1 MAGVDDGATEA
12 YRARLGAPMS
22 RLLVALALALIPL
35 AGCDKAGPVGGPAAG
50 APIAFC
56 EGQTEARYDLLDPDE
71 LLAFPDDAWTVAD
84 ASSPT
89 GRRVAINAE
98 TAPWTAALAA
108 PLQPIVEELS
118 ERSGFARVGGVVMR
132 FSGPVG
138 PGPADAAASVA
149 APGLQWLDLSVDP
162 PERVPFEVQV
172 GESGDQLVLEPLQ
185 TLRAGAEHA
194 VVLTSSFTDAAG
206 GCIRPAG
213 DIRARLAGE
222 SGDAEL
228 DARVADAV
236 AAAGVSPGDVGH
248 VLVYTTHDDLL
259 PMVEAAA
266 HARASAPGWSDG
278 PHCSGE
284 GTRVCEGAFVAH
296 DYRTDG
302 GVEGPEPQDSWLL
315 QPVIW
320 LPEDVE
326 GPVPVAV
333 FGHGLNSRS
342 AGGGG
347 LASMLADLGVA
358 VVALDAL
365 HHGTHPTADPDDDL
379 PAMAFLGLDLANLR
393 LDARGLRGSFDQS
406 ALDRLQMLSLLR
418 AHPDLD
424 GDGQDDLDMDQL
436 LYFGVSLGGLM
447 GPPLMALEP
456 DIGAGVYAVGGGKL
470 SAFATDTEVVA
481 SLAPV
486 IEALVGPPD
495 EFARLLPVLQ
505 AAVDPSDPAV
515 WGAHVLEDR
524 FDGAPAPD
532 LLFPV
537 AQFDETV
544 PPSSAKALAR
554 GLRLP
559 HLSPVPDPV
568 PMLEVVDGP
577 LMGNGPGGATVAY
590 FQLDRVTSGGAVEAA
605 HHGNV
610 PASDQVRWMMLGLFG
625 GHLSGSAVLADPYAE
640 LGTPDLD

>member
-1 MAGVDDGATEA
+1 MDDGAGQA

-22 RLLVALALALIPL
+22 RRAAALALMSLSACKTDAP
-35 AGCDKAGPVGGPAAG
+35 AKAPAAD

-56 EGQTEARYDLLDPDE
+56 EGQTEALYDLLDPDE

-98 TAPWTAALAA
+98 TAPWTAELAV
-108 PLQPIVEELS
+108 PLQPIVAELS
-118 ERSGFARVGGVVMR
+118 ERSGFARLGGVVMR
-132 FSGPVG
+132 FSAPVG
-138 PGPADAAASVA
+138 AGPADPATSQAD
-149 APGLQWLDLSVDP
+149 PGLQWWDLSVDP
-162 PERVPFEVQV
+162 PERVPFSVRV
-172 GESGDQLVLEPLQ
+172 GEAGDQIVLEPLV
-185 TLRAGAEHA
+185 TLRGGAEHA
-194 VVLTSSFTDAAG
+194 VVLTSSFTDAGG
-206 GCIRPAG
+206 GCIRPADG
-213 DIRARLAGE
+213 IRARLSGE

-228 DARVADAV
+228 DARVAEAV
-236 AAAGVSPGDVGH
+236 AAAGVAPGDVGH

-266 HARASAPGWSDG
+266 HARASAPGWADG
-278 PHCSGE
+278 PYCRGE
-284 GTRVCEGAFVAH
+284 DPVVCEGAFVAN
-296 DYRTDG
+296 DYRTEG
-302 GVEGPEPQDSWLL
+302 GVEGPEPQDTWLL

-320 LPEDVE
+320 LPADAE

-342 AGGGG
+342 GGGAW
-347 LASMLADLGVA
+347 LASLLADLGVA

-365 HHGTHPTADPDDDL
+365 HHGVHPTADPDDDL

-406 ALDRLQMLSLLR
+406 TLDRLQLLSLLR

-424 GDGQDDLDMDQL
+424 GDGQDDLDMGQL

-456 DIGAGVYAVGGGKL
+456 DIGAGVFAVGGGKL

-524 FDGAPAPD
+524 FDDAPAPD

-554 GLRLP
+554 GLRIP

-568 PMLEVVDGP
+568 PTLTVVDGP
-577 LMGNGPGGATVAY
+577 LAGNGPGGATVAY
-590 FQLDRVTSGGAVEAA
+590 FQLDRVTEGGVVEAA
-605 HHGNV
+605 NHDNV
-610 PASDQVRWMMLGLFG
+610 PGSDEVRWMTLGLFD

-640 LGTPDLD
+640 LGTPALD